1 MISKDEL
8 IQVLEEF
15 LENLKNN
22 NNDEKHWMIKPFIYI
37 GVLSL
42 MKILNDK
49 FDLGLEINDICI
61 S

>member
-22 NNDEKHWMIKPFIYI
+22 KDEKNWMIKPFIYI

-49 FDLGLEINDICI
+49 FDLGLDL
-61 S
+61 SQ

>member
-22 NNDEKHWMIKPFIYI
+22 NDEKNWMIKPFIYI

-42 MKILNDK
+42 MKTLNDK
-49 FDLGLEINDICI
+49 FDLGLKINEL

>member
-1 MISKDEL
+1 MISKVEI

-22 NNDEKHWMIKPFIYI
+22 NDEKNWMIKPFIYI
-37 GVLSL
+37 GALSL
-42 MKILNDK
+42 MKTLNDK
-49 FDLGLEINDICI
+49 FDLGLKINDICI

>member
-1 MISKDEL
+1 MISKDEI

-22 NNDEKHWMIKPFIYI
+22 NDEKNWMIKPFIYI

-42 MKILNDK
+42 MKFLNDK
-49 FDLGLEINDICI
+49 FDLGLKIDEL